1 MDFYLLKGDG
11 SRRNGVD
18 PVGANSEIELKN
30 GKLELFRDLQQRILT
45 LELAPGTDLDETQ
58 LSQEYGISR
67 TPLRD
72 VFRHLA
78 GEGYLSIESNRGA
91 RVSPLSHK
99 TLRDF
104 FLTAPMIYAAT
115 GRLAARNATAG
126 QIAELEESARL
137 FDQALADKSTGGV
150 ALFNNRFHQL
160 VGLMADNE
168 FLLPS
173 HNRLLIDHA
182 RISMTFYQADDPS
195 QTDRLTRASEQHW
208 DMVEAIRDRDEE
220 RSEELVYEH
229 WGLSREFIEPKITP
243 ASLTIG
249 L

>member
-1 MDFYLLKGDG
+1 M
-11 SRRNGVD
+11 
-18 PVGANSEIELKN
+18 KN
-30 GKLELFRDLQQRILT
+30 GKSELFRDLQKRILT
-45 LELAPGTDLDETQ
+45 LELAPGADLDETQ

-104 FLTAPMIYAAT
+104 FLAAPMIYAAT

-126 QIAELEESARL
+126 QVAELEESARL
-137 FDQALADKSTGGV
+137 FDKALADKSTGGV
-150 ALFNNRFHQL
+150 ALHNNRFHQL
-160 VGLMADNE
+160 IGLMADNA

-182 RISMTFYQADDPS
+182 RISMTFYRADDPS
-195 QTDRLTRASEQHW
+195 LTENLTRASQQHW
-208 DMVEAIRDRDEE
+208 QMVTAIRERDEE
-220 RSEELVYEH
+220 RSEALIYEH

-243 ASLTIG
+243 DSLTIG